1 MARRKRT
8 PEEEARRTKIRELLQ
23 ASNVGSME
31 DIQNLFKET
40 IAEFM
45 ETGLDADCGRLYC
58 CSNTYMR
65 KCV

>member
-31 DIQNLFKET
+31 DIQNLFKGFLLWYNQQT
-40 IAEFM
+40 
-45 ETGLDADCGRLYC
+45 
-58 CSNTYMR
+58 
-65 KCV
+65 